1 MCVCVYDCVCVCRV
15 LVYVLIFLYT
25 SVFALFDQKRYLMG
39 DCVCAR
45 AFPRASLWAA
55 IFSLQVPLADA
66 AFGGGHSDLGGLCRT
81 VPIFLVTGALAGK
94 AVKPSCVGS
103 VDFWTILPGHSAS
116 L

>member
-1 MCVCVYDCVCVCRV
+1 
-15 LVYVLIFLYT
+15 
-25 SVFALFDQKRYLMG
+25 MG

-55 IFSLQVPLADA
+55 IFLLQVPLADA
-66 AFGGGHSDLGGLCRT
+66 AFGEGHSDLGGLCRT

-94 AVKPSCVGS
+94 AVKPSCVGF